1 MTTPQRASSVSR
13 RTALAGLGA
22 GGLGVAL
29 AATTRHAAAQD
40 AATER
45 AAHPLV
51 GTWMTGTSPADFA
64 VAHWDADG
72 NMTNN
77 GLFAL
82 PGPDGSVIH
91 SNPFAGV
98 WEPDGDHGI
107 HITMM
112 ALTYD
117 AAGAV
122 TGTITVDGYPVA
134 TEDGNSFWDD
144 GTRAVVT
151 LRDATGAV
159 IQEIATVPA
168 VAGVRMMPGKPGNDE
183 LLAMLAA
190 GPGATPA
197 ATSSS

>member
-1 MTTPQRASSVSR
+1 MATRHTDRSVSR
-13 RTALAGLGA
+13 RAALAGLGA
-22 GGLGVAL
+22 GGLGLAL
-29 AATTRHAAAQD
+29 ATTTRPAAAQD
-40 AATER
+40 AEMAN
-45 AAHPLV
+45 HPLV
-51 GTWMTGTSPADFA
+51 GTWMTGTSPADFG

-72 NMTNN
+72 DMTLN

-82 PGPDGSVIH
+82 PGPDGTLIH

-98 WEPDGDHGI
+98 WEPDGERGI

-122 TGTITVDGYPVA
+122 TGSITVDGYPVA
-134 TEDGNSFWDD
+134 NEDGDSFWDD

-159 IQEIATVPA
+159 SQETAGVPA
-168 VAGVRMMPGKPGNDE
+168 VAGVRMAPGKPGYDE

-190 GPGATPA
+190 GPAATPTA
-197 ATSSS
+197 

>member
-1 MTTPQRASSVSR
+1 MTSPTSAPVSR
-13 RTALAGLGA
+13 RTALAGIGAVGA
-22 GGLGVAL
+22 GLAL
-29 AATTRHAAAQD
+29 STATRPAAAQD

-45 AAHPLV
+45 TTHPLV
-51 GTWMTGTSPADFA
+51 GTWMTGTGPTDFA

-77 GLFAL
+77 GEFAL
-82 PGPDGSVIH
+82 PGPDGTMIH

-98 WEPDGDHGI
+98 WEPDGDRGI
-107 HITMM
+107 HITFM

-122 TGTITVDGYPVA
+122 TGSITVDGYPVA
-134 TEDGNSFWDD
+134 NEDGDAFWDD

-159 IQEIATVPA
+159 IEEIATVPA
-168 VAGVRMMPGKPGNDE
+168 VAGVRMAPGKPGYDE

-197 ATSSS
+197 ATPT

>member
-1 MTTPQRASSVSR
+1 MTTRPTNPVSR

-22 GGLGVAL
+22 GGLGLAL
-29 AATTRHAAAQD
+29 AATARGVAAQN
-40 AATER
+40 AIAEMAT
-45 AAHPLV
+45 HPLV

-82 PGPDGSVIH
+82 PGPDGTMIH

-98 WEPDGDHGI
+98 WEPDGDRGI
-107 HITMM
+107 HFTFM

-122 TGTITVDGYPVA
+122 TGSITVDGYPVA
-134 TEDGNSFWDD
+134 NEDGNSFWDD

-159 IQEIATVPA
+159 SQEIATVPA
-168 VAGVRMMPGKPGNDE
+168 VAGVRMAPGKPGYDE

-190 GPGATPA
+190 GPA
-197 ATSSS
+197 ASPTT